1 MTEEYKIENEN
12 TMLKNIN
19 NIYLEKIKNMEEEK
33 NQMEIDFTKM
43 KKIEDENNKLKIELE
58 SLNENKTTRSWTL

>member
-1 MTEEYKIENEN
+1 
-12 TMLKNIN
+12 
-19 NIYLEKIKNMEEEK
+19 MEEEK